1 MSATVINSSNI
12 VFGAIVLP
20 CTVLRLYFLQDVQSC
35 EVEGEHKQI
44 G

>member
-1 MSATVINSSNI
+1 MSAIVSDSSNI
-12 VFGAIVLP
+12 VFDAIP
-20 CTVLRLYFLQDVQSC
+20 CSVLRLYFLQDVQSC